1 VITVVG
7 LGPGDPESV
16 PAAALAA
23 VARADRLLAPPLGA
37 ALAGALG
44 RAAEPLPPL
53 DELPDGAV
61 LAAPDPE
68 AHRLAVALPGAATVP
83 ARDRLRARA
92 IGAGVAALAGV
103 GERLRRDC
111 PWDREQTAATIVPHT
126 VEEVFEVAEAV
137 AAGDPA
143 HLADELGDLLF
154 QSVFLARLL
163 EEQDG
168 PDLGRIA
175 RDQADK
181 LVARHPHVYGDAA
194 ARDAQG
200 VVDLWERR
208 KREERAD
215 QGIFHDL
222 PAGLPSLAY
231 ATKAQRRA
239 AAVGFAFADVAG
251 AMEALREEVEEL
263 GADPSASELGD
274 VLFAL
279 VAVAGQ
285 LRADP
290 ELALRGAALRFRAR
304 VESAASLAGAAG
316 EDFAALGPE
325 AQLAWYERAHRA
337 EPDGPPEAG
346 LGAPGGG

>member
-1 VITVVG
+1 VVTVVG

-23 VARADRLLAPPLGA
+23 VAQAAELFSPPLAPG
-37 ALAGALG
+37 LARALG
-44 RAAEPLPPL
+44 RSPRPLPAL
-53 DELPDGAV
+53 DALPSECAV
-61 LAAPDPE
+61 AAPDAE
-68 AHRLAVALPGAATVP
+68 AHRLARALPAAATLP
-83 ARDRLRARA
+83 GRDALRARA
-92 IGAGVAALAGV
+92 IGAGVAELAAV

-137 AAGDPA
+137 AAGDPV

-163 EEQDG
+163 EEEEDG
-168 PDLGRIA
+168 ADLGRIA
-175 RDQADK
+175 LGQAEK

-208 KREERAD
+208 KREERAG

-222 PAGLPSLAY
+222 PTGLPALAY

-239 AAVGFAFADVAG
+239 AAVGFAFPG
-251 AMEALREEVEEL
+251 APEALAALREEIAEL
-263 GADPSASELGD
+263 DADPGERELGD
-274 VLFAL
+274 VLFAA
-279 VAVAGQ
+279 VAVAGV
-285 LRADP
+285 LGADP
-290 ELALRGAALRFRAR
+290 ELALRAAARRFRERVEAAAAL
-304 VESAASLAGAAG
+304 AAEAG
-316 EDFAALGPE
+316 EDFARLPSADQLG
-325 AQLAWYERAHRA
+325 WYERAR
-337 EPDGPPEAG
+337 
-346 LGAPGGG
+346 PG

>member
-1 VITVVG
+1 MITVVG

-23 VARADRLLAPPLGA
+23 LAGAARVLAPPLEP
-37 ALAGALG
+37 ALERALG

-53 DELPDGAV
+53 GELPHGAI

-68 AHRLAVALPGAATVP
+68 AHRLALALPDAATVP
-83 ARDRLRARA
+83 GRELLRARA
-92 IGAGVAALAGV
+92 IGAGVAALARV

-163 EEQDG
+163 EEDDG

-239 AAVGFAFADVAG
+239 AAVGFVFPDVGEALR
-251 AMEALREEVEEL
+251 ALREEVDEL
-263 GADPSASELGD
+263 GADPGAPELGD
-274 VLFAL
+274 VLFAA
-279 VAVAGQ
+279 VAVAGM
-285 LRADP
+285 LGADP
-290 ELALRGAALRFRAR
+290 ELALRGAARRFRAR
-304 VESAASLAGAAG
+304 VEAAAALAGAAG
-316 EDFAALGPE
+316 EDFAALAPA
-325 AQLAWYERAHRA
+325 AQLGWYERAREA
-337 EPDGPPEAG
+337 EPDGPPE
-346 LGAPGGG
+346 GGFEAREGG